1 MDVSELQTILSL
13 DWKYGLVFVAA
24 VIIIAV
30 WIIQKF
36 DFLVSKFGF
45 TTERMRKDEQK
56 EKDIAELKKHSDR
69 TDEKI
74 DKIFDSMDEMKTDIK
89 ELSTEMRAMQKKQDD
104 ARRNQLRDRIGQ
116 SYRYYAAK
124 KEWNHVEK
132 EAFDGLIESYEAAG
146 GNNGFVHSKCIPE
159 SMTWTITDE

>member
-1 MDVSELQTILSL
+1 MDLSELQTILAI
-13 DWKYGLVFVAA
+13 DWKYGLMFIAA

-56 EKDIAELKKHSDR
+56 EKDISELKKHSDR

-74 DKIFDSMDEMKTDIK
+74 DKIFEYVDEMRDDIK
-89 ELSTEMRAMQKKQDD
+89 ELTNQFNNMQKKIDEAD
-104 ARRNQLRDRIGQ
+104 KSKIGDRITQAYNFYRKKGQ
-116 SYRYYAAK
+116 WTQMES
-124 KEWNHVEK
+124 W
-132 EAFDGLIESYEAAG
+132 AFNNMITAYKAAG
-146 GNNGFVHSKCIPE
+146 GDSWIDEVALPASKNWEIV
-159 SMTWTITDE
+159 DE

>member
-1 MDVSELQTILSL
+1 MDVSELQTILAL

-56 EKDIAELKKHSDR
+56 EKDISELKKHADR

-74 DKIFDSMDEMKTDIK
+74 DKIFDSMDEMK
-89 ELSTEMRAMQKKQDD
+89 ESVNALSEQVRKLSDRNDMNEA
-104 ARRNQLRDRIGQ
+104 ARLKDRIAQG
-116 SYRYYAAK
+116 YRYFSERGEWTSMD
-124 KEWNHVEK
+124 KESMEALIQAYSQYSENSFVHSVVEK
-132 EAFDGLIESYEAAG
+132 ELYQWKI
-146 GNNGFVHSKCIPE
+146 I
-159 SMTWTITDE
+159 DE